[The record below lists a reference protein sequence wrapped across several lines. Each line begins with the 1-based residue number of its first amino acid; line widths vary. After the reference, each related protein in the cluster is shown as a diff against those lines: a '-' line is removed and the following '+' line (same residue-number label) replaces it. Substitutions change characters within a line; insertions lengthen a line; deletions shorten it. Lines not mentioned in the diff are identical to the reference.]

1 MHKTSR
7 LVPDEPNRTGE
18 RVPTVPTEPARE
30 AFGGDSWNGTSVLSY
45 KFIDYIVRRGILE
58 GTQEVRHADRTAD
71 CPDEP
76 DD

>member
-1 MHKTSR
+1 MM
-7 LVPDEPNRTGE
+7 
-18 RVPTVPTEPARE
+18 
-30 AFGGDSWNGTSVLSY
+30 WNASVLSY